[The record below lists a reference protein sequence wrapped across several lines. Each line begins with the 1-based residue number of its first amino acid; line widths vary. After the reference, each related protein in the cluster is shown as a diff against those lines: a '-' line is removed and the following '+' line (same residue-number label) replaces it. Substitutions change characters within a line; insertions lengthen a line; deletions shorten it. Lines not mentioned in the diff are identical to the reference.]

1 VNDPQIK
8 QPFNSTTHLI
18 MLILEGLATIKY
30 NENPNFA
37 QSLQATRPLRT
48 FIDQQ
53 ISKFNYTR
61 AMNDPQVE
69 QPFNSTTHLIMLI
82 LEGLAKIKYKENPN
96 SAQSIPVTRRLTT
109 LTDQQ
114 ISKIKY
120 TGAVNDPQVEQPFN
134 STTHLIMLILEGLAK
149 IKYNEN
155 PNSAPSIQ
163 ATRPLRTLTDQQISK
178 FNYTRAVND
187 PQIEQPFNSTMHLKY
202 I

>member
-1 VNDPQIK
+1 MLILEGLAKIKYNENPNSAQSIQGTRPLRTLSEQQISKINYTRAVNDPQIK
-8 QPFNSTTHLI
+8 QPFNSTTYI
-18 MLILEGLATIKY
+18 
-30 NENPNFA
+30 
-37 QSLQATRPLRT
+37 
-48 FIDQQ
+48 
-53 ISKFNYTR
+53 
-61 AMNDPQVE
+61 
-69 QPFNSTTHLIMLI
+69 IMLI
-82 LEGLAKIKYKENPN
+82 LEGLAKIKYNENPN
-96 SAQSIPVTRRLTT
+96 SAQSIQDRGPLRT
-109 LTDQQ
+109 LTYQQ
-114 ISKIKY
+114 ISKINY
-120 TGAVNDPQVEQPFN
+120 TRAGNDPQIKQPFN